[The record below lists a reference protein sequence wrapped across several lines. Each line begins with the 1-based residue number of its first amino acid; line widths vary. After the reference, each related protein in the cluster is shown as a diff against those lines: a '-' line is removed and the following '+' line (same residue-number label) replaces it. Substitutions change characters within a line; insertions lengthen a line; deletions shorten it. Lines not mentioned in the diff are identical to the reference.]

1 MTSRQVTNMEG
12 LREQTDEVALRAR
25 NIGGITE
32 TGVRFERGVNVLSG
46 RNATNRTT
54 LLQAI
59 MGGMGSKDI
68 SLKGDRDEAEIRLA
82 TPDGMFTRSIERQNG
97 SLAFSGEPHLD
108 DPGPAEL
115 FAFLLESNEA
125 RRAVE
130 LGEDLR
136 EIIMSPVDTTAIQ
149 REIDELVDRRDEID
163 DQLEELSSLERKLPE
178 LEQERTRLQ
187 DEIEQK
193 KAAISDLEATIEAM
207 DSDIETSRAKKE
219 QLDQKLN
226 EIQAERDELEDIE
239 DEIEAQQKSLEVLHE
254 DRETVEKELEE
265 LPEVTEDKRQE
276 IESRIEGL
284 RERQNRLVSR
294 INELQSIIQF
304 NEEVLEGNE
313 TTLFEELAEEADDDG
328 SVTDQLVPENN
339 TITCWTCGSEVEGE
353 TIGENVTRLR
363 SVHQDMLKE
372 RRSLRS
378 EIDELE
384 ETQRALKGKQQ
395 RRENAK
401 RNQQRIEDEIEEREA
416 TLEEMQERKAAAETE
431 IKALE
436 DEVGELQKEERTE
449 ILERHKKLN
458 QLGFERDRLQE
469 ELDDTTAEIE
479 TIQERIE
486 ARADLEEHRESV
498 QEELTDARTRIERI
512 ESEAIEAFNN
522 HMDQLLD
529 ILQYA
534 NIKRIW
540 IERTTKQVK
549 EGRQTVERGH
559 FDLHVVRRSQ
569 DGAAYEDRVEHLS
582 ESEREVTGLVFALA
596 GYLTHDLHE
605 TVPFMLLDS
614 LEALDSERIA
624 DLVDYISDFPDH
636 LVVALLPED
645 ADALSD
651 DYNYITDI

>member
-1 MTSRQVTNMEG
+1 MEG
-12 LREQTDEVALRAR
+12 LQEQTDEIALRAR
-25 NIGGITE
+25 NIGGISA

-46 RNATNRTT
+46 RNATNRTS

-59 MGGMGSKDI
+59 MGGMGSMDI
-68 SLKGDRDEAEIRLA
+68 SLKGDRDEAEIRVA
-82 TPDGMFTRSIERQNG
+82 TPDGMYTRSIERRDG
-97 SLAFSGEPHLD
+97 SLSFSGEPYLD
-108 DPGPAEL
+108 DPEPAER

-130 LGEDLR
+130 RGDDLR
-136 EIIMSPVDTTAIQ
+136 EIIMSPVDTTAVQ
-149 REIDELVDRRDEID
+149 REIDDLVDRRGQIDE
-163 DQLEELSSLERKLPE
+163 QLENLSSLERKLPD
-178 LEQERTRLQ
+178 LEQERTRIE
-187 DEIEQK
+187 DELEENA
-193 KAAISDLEATIEAM
+193 AAIADLEATIEEM
-207 DSDIETSRAKKE
+207 DPDVEKSRAEKE
-219 QLDQKLN
+219 RLEAKLN
-226 EIQAERDELEDIE
+226 ETQATRNELEDVE
-239 DEIEAQQKSLEVLHE
+239 DDIEAQQKSLEVLYE
-254 DRETVEKELEE
+254 DRATVENELHE
-265 LPEVTEDKRQE
+265 LPEVTEERRQE
-276 IESRIEGL
+276 IEGRIERL

-294 INELQSIIQF
+294 LNELQSIIQF

-313 TTLFEELAEEADDDG
+313 TALFEELAEETEGHDE
-328 SVTDQLVPENN
+328 VTDQLVPESN
-339 TITCWTCGSEVEGE
+339 TITCWTCGSEVEDDA
-353 TIGENVTRLR
+353 IDENVSRLR

-384 ETQRALKGKQQ
+384 EQLRTLKGKQQ

-401 RNQQRIEDEIEEREA
+401 RNQQRIEAEIEEREA
-416 TLEEMQERKAAAETE
+416 TLEEMQERQAAVETE
-431 IKALE
+431 LE
-436 DEVGELQKEERTE
+436 TLEAEVDDLQKEEERTE
-449 ILERHKKLN
+449 ILERQKELN
-458 QLGFERDRLQE
+458 QLDFDRDRLKDD
-469 ELDDTTAEIE
+469 LDDITTEIE
-479 TIQERIE
+479 TVQERIE
-486 ARADLEEHRESV
+486 AREDLEARRETIQADLEE
-498 QEELTDARTRIERI
+498 ARTRIERI

-522 HMDQLLD
+522 HMEQLLE

-540 IERTTKQVK
+540 IDRTTKQVK

-559 FDLHVVRRSQ
+559 FELHVVRRSE

-624 DLVDYISDFPDH
+624 DLVEYLSDFPDH

-645 ADALSD
+645 AAALSD
-651 DYNYITDI
+651 DYTYITDI